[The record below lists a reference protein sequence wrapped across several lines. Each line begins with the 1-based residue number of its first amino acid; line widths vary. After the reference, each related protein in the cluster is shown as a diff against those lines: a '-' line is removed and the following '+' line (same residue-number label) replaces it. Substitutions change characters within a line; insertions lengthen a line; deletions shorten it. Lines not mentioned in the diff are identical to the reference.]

1 MEPPFARHVIQRTV
15 VLPEQRVLFVPVP
28 KAGCTTV
35 LWRLAELAGLPLDAF
50 ERSAMP
56 EVSPALTV
64 HDMTLWRPEH
74 RFADYDD
81 AERARILSEPG
92 WLRFSLVRDPA
103 TRLWSGWQ
111 SKLLLRE
118 PRFVERFG
126 DAPWF
131 PRMPEEPEA
140 VVADFRRFV
149 AALGGGAGEDVHWAV
164 QHALV
169 AQLPLDHVGRVE
181 RLDETLALLHDHA
194 PGPQG
199 DARPENESPLPLPP
213 GVYDPPALE
222 VLAERHAVD
231 FAAYGYAPPAAGP
244 ADLSAWAAEVAPLLP
259 VLRIAIGDRERL
271 AQLHRVAQRRVQ
283 RAQAAESRLETASA
297 RQVGHARSPT
307 LTNVEGETDFNVR
320 WGWADGALE
329 PGFTAVLRARD
340 EARTLPHS
348 LPPLLRAVERVV
360 LIDNG
365 STDGTAAVAR
375 DVAAGLGLA
384 DRLDVH
390 EYPFAVA
397 RCGGEH
403 LATAAASVHSLAY
416 FYNWSFAH
424 VRTTY
429 ALKWDADMVLTDAA
443 AGLLGDLA
451 WQLEAADAV
460 LKVPRL
466 PLYVGPDRAFL
477 DTALRNCEPWA
488 WPNRPG
494 FSFAKALD
502 WELPLWGADVATL
515 TLPDWG
521 CVELKHLDADEFGHW
536 SHTDFNGS
544 ARTRR
549 KAREWAVFHALAGD
563 GAPPPGVVEI
573 VAPAGADVVEHV
585 RAGWLPARAAGTL
598 SAAR

>member
-1 MEPPFARHVIQRTV
+1 MSV
-15 VLPEQRVLFVPVP
+15 
-28 KAGCTTV
+28 
-35 LWRLAELAGLPLDAF
+35 
-50 ERSAMP
+50 
-56 EVSPALTV
+56 
-64 HDMTLWRPEH
+64 WRPEH
-74 RFADYDD
+74 RFAAYSED
-81 AERARILSEPG
+81 ERAAILSAPG

-103 TRLWSGWQ
+103 ARLWSGWQ

-126 DAPWF
+126 AAPWF
-131 PRMPEEPEA
+131 PRLPEDPA
-140 VVADFRRFV
+140 AILADFRRFV

-169 AQLPLDHVGRVE
+169 EQLPLDHVGRVE
-181 RLDETLALLHDHA
+181 RLDATLALLAAHA
-194 PGPQG
+194 PGLTG
-199 DARPENESPLPLPP
+199 EARHENESPLPPAP
-213 GVYDPPALE
+213 GLYDPPALE
-222 VLAERHAVD
+222 VLSERHAID
-231 FAAYGYAPPAAGP
+231 FAAFGYAPPDPGPARP
-244 ADLSAWAAEVAPLLP
+244 ADLTAWADAVAPLLK

-271 AQLHRVAQRRVQ
+271 AQLHRVAQRRVR
-283 RAQAAESRLETASA
+283 RAQAAETRLESASA

-307 LTNVEGETDFNVR
+307 LTNLEGETDFNVR
-320 WGWADGALE
+320 WGWADGDPA

-340 EARTLPHS
+340 EARTLPWS
-348 LPPLLRAVERVV
+348 LPPLLCAVERVV

-365 STDGTAAVAR
+365 STDGTADVAR
-375 DVAAGLGLA
+375 ELAAGLGLG
-384 DRLDVH
+384 DRLEVH
-390 EYPFAVA
+390 DYPFAVA
-397 RCGGEH
+397 RCGDEH
-403 LATAAASVHSLAY
+403 LGTPAGSVHSLAY

-424 VRTTY
+424 VRTAY
-429 ALKWDADMVLTDAA
+429 ALKWDADMVLTDVA

-466 PLYVGPDRAFL
+466 PLYVGDDARAFL
-477 DTALRNCEPWA
+477 DTGLRNCEPWA

-502 WELPLWGADVATL
+502 WELPLWGGDVAAL

-536 SHTDFNGS
+536 SHTDFGAS

-549 KAREWAVFHALAGD
+549 KAREWAVFQALAGD
-563 GAPPPGVVEI
+563 AAPPPGVLAI
-573 VAPAGADVVEHV
+573 PAPPGEHV
-585 RAGWLPARAAGTL
+585 IAHVRERWLPARAGGGTVARAL